1 MAKKA
6 AIPFQPHPDVAIV
19 RSLLA
24 EIKPG
29 EIMPYDKVAAS
40 ISMTPKHPAFYSR
53 HSTARNQLR
62 RQGINIV
69 VVPGEGFLRETTEQ
83 TLARH
88 QGRERAS
95 MHRKARKAGES
106 LATVDASTLTQEK
119 QAEFFAERT
128 INNVVYVATG
138 SQARQKMLAAAKVAT
153 AEIPMAKALEV
164 LQNGRE

>member
-1 MAKKA
+1 MAKK

-24 EIKPG
+24 EIEPG
-29 EIMPYDKVAAS
+29 EIMPYEEVAAS
-40 ISMTPKHPAFYSR
+40 ISMKPSHPSFYSR

-62 RQGINIV
+62 KDGINIV
-69 VVPGEGFLRETTEQ
+69 VVPGKGFLRETAEQ

-88 QGRERAS
+88 QGRERKS
-95 MHRKARKAGES
+95 MHRKARKNGES
-106 LATVDASTLTQEK
+106 LATVDAASLSQDK
-119 QAEFFAERT
+119 RAEFFAERT

-138 SQARQKMLAAAKVAT
+138 NQARQKMLAAAKVAT